1 MRRVLLVGGG
11 KGGQASLKIANDL
24 WPPPFYLGGII
35 DDDPEKIG
43 TFFENY
49 QVLAGSDYLL
59 EIISRENISDLIV
72 AISGEMQGSTFHTL
86 LDAQELGVEISR
98 MPVVYEELLGR
109 VPIRLLEADWILR
122 SFVDQSRVNQFYELG
137 KRIVDILGGVVGVL
151 FLIITLPFL
160 SLGLLVG
167 SGRPGFYSQMRAGR
181 GAQLYRILKYRTM
194 RQDAEADGQPQLARE
209 DDERATR
216 IGRLLRRTHLDEVP
230 QFINVLPGE
239 MSLG

>member
-24 WPPPFYLGGII
+24 WPPPFYLVGII

-72 AISGEMQGSTFHTL
+72 AISGEMQGSTFQTL

-98 MPVVYEELLGR
+98 MPVVYEDLLGR

-122 SFVDQSRVNQFYELG
+122 SFVDQSRASFFYEFS
-137 KRIVDILGGVVGVL
+137 KRLIDILGGLIGVL
-151 FLIITLPFL
+151 VFMLMLPFI
-160 SLGLLVG
+160 SLGILIDNG
-167 SGRPGFYSQMRAGR
+167 RPIFYTQTRSGRNARHYN
-181 GAQLYRILKYRTM
+181 ILKFR
-194 RQDAEADGQPQLARE
+194 
-209 DDERATR
+209 
-216 IGRLLRRTHLDEVP
+216 
-230 QFINVLPGE
+230 
-239 MSLG
+239 